1 MSTSAATPR
10 LDIAAVRADFPILGE
25 TVHGKPL
32 TYLDNGATS
41 QKPEAVLRALDD
53 YYRHYNANVHRGV
66 YQISERATTAYEEAR
81 HTVARFIGATDDR
94 EIVFV
99 RGTTEGINL
108 VARAW
113 GGANL
118 AAGDVIVV
126 TEMEHHSNIVPWQIV
141 AQERGATLAAIPV
154 TDEGRLDL
162 EGFDAI
168 LAEHAGRVKLVALA
182 HVSNTLGT
190 INPVAEVA
198 RRAHAAGALVLV
210 DGAQGVPHLPV
221 DVRALGCDFLA
232 FSGHKMVG
240 PMGSGALWARRELL
254 EAMPPYHGGGSMI
267 RRVTLQA
274 TTYADLPSKFEA
286 GTPSVADAIGLAAAV
301 EYLNGI
307 GMGAVQAYEH
317 ELTVYALAQL
327 AEVEGLTLY
336 GPTVAEERA
345 GVFSFTLADI
355 HPHDLASILDEDGIC
370 VRAGHHCCQPLMDRF
385 GLTATTRASVYL
397 YNTPEEI
404 DRLVAGLERAK
415 EIFAI

>member
-1 MSTSAATPR
+1 MSTPAITTR
-10 LDIAAVRADFPILGE
+10 LNIDAVRADFPILRE

-41 QKPEAVLRALDD
+41 QKPEVVLRALDE
-53 YYRHYNANVHRGV
+53 YYRGYNANVHRGV
-66 YQISERATTAYEEAR
+66 YQISERATTAYEQAR
-81 HTVARFIGATDDR
+81 HTIARFIGATDDR

-108 VARAW
+108 VARSW
-113 GGANL
+113 GGTNV
-118 AAGDVIVV
+118 AAGDVIIV
-126 TEMEHHSNIVPWQIV
+126 TEMEHHSNIVPWQMI
-141 AQERGATLAAIPV
+141 AQERGAIIAAIPV

-162 EGFDAI
+162 AAYDTL
-168 LAEHAGRVKLVALA
+168 LAQHAGCIKLVAVT

-190 INPVAEVA
+190 VNPVAEIT

-210 DGAQGVPHLPV
+210 DGAQSVPHLPV

-232 FSGHKMVG
+232 FSGHKMLG

-254 EAMPPYHGGGSMI
+254 EAMPPYQGGGSMI

-286 GTPSVADAIGLAAAV
+286 GTPSVADAIGLAAAAD
-301 EYLNGI
+301 YLAGL
-307 GMGAVQAYEH
+307 GMDTIQAYEH
-317 ELTVYALAQL
+317 ELTIYALAQL
-327 AEVEGLTLY
+327 QEVSGLTIY
-336 GPTVAEERA
+336 GPPTAADRA
-345 GVFSFTLADI
+345 GVLSFTLADI
-355 HPHDLASILDEDGIC
+355 HPHDLASILDEDGVC

-397 YNTPEEI
+397 YNTPEEV

-415 EIFAI
+415 EIFAF

>member
-41 QKPEAVLRALDD
+41 QKPEAVLRALDG
-53 YYRHYNANVHRGV
+53 YYRRYNANVHRGV
-66 YQISERATTAYEEAR
+66 YQLSERATTAYEEAR

-99 RGTTEGINL
+99 RGTTEAINL
-108 VARAW
+108 VARSW
-113 GGANL
+113 GSANL

-126 TEMEHHSNIVPWQIV
+126 TELEHHSNIVPWQIV

-162 EGFDAI
+162 AAFDAL
-168 LAEHAGRVKLVALA
+168 LAQHAGRVKLVALA

-232 FSGHKMVG
+232 FSGHKMLG

-254 EAMPPYHGGGSMI
+254 EEMSPFHGGGSMI
-267 RRVTLQA
+267 RRVSLQSS
-274 TTYADLPSKFEA
+274 TYADLPNKFEA

-301 EYLNGI
+301 DYLNGV
-307 GMGAVQAYEH
+307 GMATIHAYEVD
-317 ELTVYALAQL
+317 LTGYALAQL
-327 AEVEGLTLY
+327 SEIEGLTLY
-336 GPTVAEERA
+336 GPPTAEERA

-370 VRAGHHCCQPLMDRF
+370 VRAGHHCCQPLMERY

-397 YNTPEEI
+397 YNTHEEI

-415 EIFAI
+415 EIFAL